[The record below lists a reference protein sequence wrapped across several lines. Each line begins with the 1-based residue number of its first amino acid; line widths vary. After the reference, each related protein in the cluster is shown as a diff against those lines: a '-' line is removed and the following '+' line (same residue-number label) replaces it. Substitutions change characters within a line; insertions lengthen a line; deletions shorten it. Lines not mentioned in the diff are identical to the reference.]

1 MPLWQG
7 PSQPRVRGHS
17 EGEPSTC
24 EETFHDL
31 GPAGVGSAAVGVL
44 SACGGES
51 RRDARADPT
60 QPAQAAG
67 GGRILLAYFSRPGEN
82 YWNGG
87 RRNLK
92 DGNTEVLARAI
103 SARLDCEVHRIEA
116 AEPYPADYDE
126 TVQRNVEEQD
136 TDARPAIANPLAS
149 IDAYDTF
156 VLASPIWNVQAP
168 MIMTTFAERDDFA
181 DKTVH
186 PITTYAMSGL
196 GTTPEDYARDC
207 RGARIER
214 EAVVGGD
221 V

>member
-1 MPLWQG
+1 
-7 PSQPRVRGHS
+7 
-17 EGEPSTC
+17 
-24 EETFHDL
+24 
-31 GPAGVGSAAVGVL
+31 VL

-51 RRDARADPT
+51 RRDARADPS

-67 GGRILLAYFSRPGEN
+67 GGRILFAYFSRPGEN

-103 SARLDCEVHRIEA
+103 SARLDCDVHRIEA

-126 TVQRNVEEQD
+126 TVQRNVQEQD

-149 IDAYDTF
+149 IDAYDTFVLASPIWNAYDTF

>member
-1 MPLWQG
+1 MPERTP
-7 PSQPRVRGHS
+7 PSRLRLRV
-17 EGEPSTC
+17 
-24 EETFHDL
+24 
-31 GPAGVGSAAVGVL
+31 
-44 SACGGES
+44 
-51 RRDARADPT
+51 
-60 QPAQAAG
+60 AAG
-67 GGRILLAYFSRPGEN
+67 SCSPTSRAPARTTGTAAAET
-82 YWNGG
+82 
-87 RRNLK
+87 K

-103 SARLDCEVHRIEA
+103 SARLDCDVHRIEA

-126 TVQRNVEEQD
+126 TVQRNVQEQD

-156 VLASPIWNVQAP
+156 VLASPIWNVQAL

-196 GTTPEDYARDC
+196 GTNPEDYARDC

-221 V
+221 VEAVEAEAELADGGVVEVLDGGGVEAHIVCGPVGAERFAPGRELAHEV